1 MNAQSERPIALWL
14 LFGGMGVVLLLA
26 VVTVGLAIV
35 WYLTPSPDEG
45 RMEFSL
51 PAAGAARDRAP
62 DKADRPQEIK
72 AEITVVL
79 KAFQSGADQG
89 KVREIVVR
97 SPQGETT
104 VRGLDDLAAYLEK
117 QRAALGNQTDILI
130 QAETAV
136 KYSHV
141 IEAMDAC
148 VKAGFNQVGLAPPPD
163 LKTD

>member
-1 MNAQSERPIALWL
+1 
-14 LFGGMGVVLLLA
+14 MGLLLLVA
-26 VVTVGLAIV
+26 VVTGGVAIV

-45 RMEFSL
+45 RMEFSV
-51 PAAGAARDRAP
+51 PASGAAQDRTLGEAN
-62 DKADRPQEIK
+62 RPQDIK

-97 SPQGETT
+97 SPQGEAT
-104 VRGLDDLAAYLEK
+104 VRGLDGLAAHLEK
-117 QRAALGNQTDILI
+117 QRGARGNQTDILI

-136 KYSHV
+136 KYSYV

-148 VKAGFNQVGLAPPPD
+148 VKAGFDRVGFAPPPD
-163 LKTD
+163 LEH